1 MSVTIERV
9 GFAPNYVNYVECLED
24 QYRIHDEV
32 ANRTRQN
39 TIFYWS
45 TSLSSRPESAPK
57 TTSTPQT
64 NPPRSS
70 RLTAAASS
78 PGTVRVS

>member
-9 GFAPNYVNYVECLED
+9 GFAPNYVNYVECLDE

-39 TIFYWS
+39 TI
-45 TSLSSRPESAPK
+45 LLLEHEAVI
-57 TTSTPQT
+57 
-64 NPPRSS
+64 
-70 RLTAAASS
+70 TA
-78 PGTVRVS
+78 GKRT

>member
-9 GFAPNYVNYVECLED
+9 GFAPNYVNYVECLDE

-39 TIFYWS
+39 TILLLEHEAVTVSY
-45 TSLSSRPESAPK
+45 THLTLP
-57 TTSTPQT
+57 T
-64 NPPRSS
+64 NRE
-70 RLTAAASS
+70 
-78 PGTVRVS
+78 V